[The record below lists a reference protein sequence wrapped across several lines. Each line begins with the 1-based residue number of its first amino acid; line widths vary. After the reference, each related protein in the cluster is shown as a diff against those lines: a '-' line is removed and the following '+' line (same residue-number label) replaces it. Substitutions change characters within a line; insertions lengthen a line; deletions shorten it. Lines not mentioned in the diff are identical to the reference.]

1 MSGQTDYEVRDGIA
15 YVTFNRPEARNAM
28 TWAMYDGLARACE
41 AIVEDDGVRVALLRG
56 AGGAFVA
63 GTDIQQFTA
72 FKDGEDGIAYEKRIE
87 ASISQIEHVGKP
99 MVAVIDGF
107 ATGGGIMIA
116 ASCDFRLATPEAKF
130 GVPIARTLG
139 NCISVGN
146 VARLMAHFGTA
157 RAKRMLLL
165 AEMVDAEEARACG
178 FVEAIYPAA
187 EIGAKA
193 EAMCKKLSAHAP
205 LTMRASKEAMRRVT
219 MSHLPDGSDLIRL
232 CYGSA
237 DFKEGM
243 TAFLGKRKPEWTG
256 R

>member
-1 MSGQTDYEVRDGIA
+1 VSGQVDYEVKDGIA
-15 YVTFNRPEARNAM
+15 FVTFNRPEARNAM

-41 AIVEDDGVRVALLRG
+41 AIDSDERVRVALLRG
-56 AGGAFVA
+56 AGGSFIS

-72 FKDGEDGIAYEKRIE
+72 FSGGDDGIAYEKRIE
-87 ASISQIEHVGKP
+87 ASVSQIEHVTKP
-99 MVAVIDGF
+99 LVAVIEGF
-107 ATGGGIMIA
+107 ATGGGLIIA
-116 ASCDFRLATPEAKF
+116 ASCDFRLATPDARF

-146 VARLMAHFGTA
+146 VARLLAHFGPA

-165 AEMVDAEEARACG
+165 ADMIDAEEARVCG
-178 FVEAIYPAA
+178 FVESIHPAG

-193 EAMCKKLSAHAP
+193 EAMCRRLTGHAP
-205 LTMRASKEAMRRVT
+205 ITMRASKEAMRRIVAET
-219 MSHLPDGSDLIRL
+219 LPDGSDLIQA

-237 DFKEGM
+237 DFKEGVN
-243 TAFLGKRKPEWTG
+243 AFLAKRKPEWTG

>member
-1 MSGQTDYEVRDGIA
+1 VSGHVDYEVKDGIA
-15 YVTFNRPEARNAM
+15 HVTFNRPEARNAM
-28 TWAMYDGLARACE
+28 TWAMYDGLARACDS
-41 AIVEDDGVRVALLRG
+41 IVADETVRVALLRG
-56 AGGAFVA
+56 AGGSFVA

-72 FKDGEDGIAYEKRIE
+72 FKGGDDGIAYEKRIE
-87 ASISQIEHVGKP
+87 SAISQIELVSKP
-99 MVAVIDGF
+99 MVAVIEGF
-107 ATGGGIMIA
+107 ATGGGLIIA
-116 ASCDFRLATPEAKF
+116 ASCDFRLATLDARF

-165 AEMVDAEEARACG
+165 AEMVEAEEARACG
-178 FVEAIYPAA
+178 FVEAIHPAA
-187 EIGAKA
+187 EIGVKA
-193 EAMCKKLSAHAP
+193 EAMCMRLIGHAP
-205 LTMRASKEAMRRVT
+205 ITMRASKEAMRRVT
-219 MSHLPDGSDLIRL
+219 MANLPDGSDLIRA

-243 TAFLGKRKPEWTG
+243 SAFLAKRKPEWTG

>member
-1 MSGQTDYEVRDGIA
+1 MSGQTVYEVKDGVA
-15 YVTFNRPEARNAM
+15 HVTFNRPEARNAM

-41 AIVEDDGVRVALLRG
+41 AIVEDDTVRVALLRG
-56 AGGAFVA
+56 AGGSFVA

-72 FKDGEDGIAYEKRIE
+72 FEDGEDGIAYEKRIE
-87 ASISQIEHVGKP
+87 ASIGQIEHVGKP
-99 MVAVIDGF
+99 MVAVIEGF
-107 ATGGGIMIA
+107 ATGGGLIIA
-116 ASCDFRLATPEAKF
+116 ASCDFRLATPDAKF

-157 RAKRMLLL
+157 RAKRMLML
-165 AEMVDAEEARACG
+165 AEMVDAQEARSCG
-178 FVEAIYPAA
+178 FVEAIHPPEDIA
-187 EIGAKA
+187 AKA
-193 EAMCKKLSAHAP
+193 EAMCKRLSGHAP
-205 LTMRASKEAMRRVT
+205 LTMRAAKEAMRRVT
-219 MSHLPDGSDLIRL
+219 LASIADGSDLIRS

>member
-1 MSGQTDYEVRDGIA
+1 VSGQVDYEVRDGIA
-15 YVTFNRPEARNAM
+15 FVTFNRPEARNAM

-41 AIVEDDGVRVALLRG
+41 AIVSDEAVRVALLRG
-56 AGGAFVA
+56 AGGSFVA

-72 FKDGEDGIAYEKRIE
+72 FNDGEDGIAYEKRIE
-87 ASISQIEHVGKP
+87 ASVSQIEHVSKP
-99 MVAVIDGF
+99 MVAAIEGF
-107 ATGGGIMIA
+107 ATGGGLIIA
-116 ASCDFRLATPEAKF
+116 ASCDFRLATPDARF

-178 FVEAIYPAA
+178 FVESIHHSA
-187 EIGAKA
+187 EIGLKA
-193 EAMCKKLSAHAP
+193 EAMCKRLSAHAP
-205 LTMRASKEAMRRVT
+205 ITMRASKEAMRRVT
-219 MSHLPDGSDLIRL
+219 MANLPDGSDLIRA
-232 CYGSA
+232 CYASA

>member
-1 MSGQTDYEVRDGIA
+1 VSGQTEYEVRDGVA
-15 YVTFNRPEARNAM
+15 HVTFNRPEARNAM

-41 AIVEDDGVRVALLRG
+41 AIVSDDNVRVALLRG
-56 AGGAFVA
+56 KGGAFVA

-72 FKDGEDGIAYEKRIE
+72 FKGGEDGIAYERRIE
-87 ASISQIEHVGKP
+87 ASISQIENVGKP

-107 ATGGGIMIA
+107 ATGGGLILA
-116 ASCDFRLATPEAKF
+116 ASCDFRLATPDAKF

-157 RAKRMLLL
+157 RAKRMLML

-178 FVEAIYPAA
+178 FVEAVYPAA

-193 EAMCKKLSAHAP
+193 DAMCKRLTGHAP
-205 LTMRASKEAMRRVT
+205 ITMRAVKETMRRVT
-219 MSHLPDGSDLIRL
+219 TANLPDGSDLIRA

-237 DFKEGM
+237 DFREGM